1 MKDAFTSMPLPDDT
15 VGEPVTVP
23 NQCTAPN
30 RAGGRCL
37 RSATFGMNVCY
48 MHGGRAPQT
57 LASQSRRFKEAAG
70 DAMNYLVAMM
80 NDDTIEPSLRVRIV
94 IALLD
99 RTGHGAS
106 ASLNITRDDA
116 APWTAWLTNDEI
128 EQARALRDLAMA
140 RMDAGEP
147 QLGGVREFSLPEV
160 AKEVWLPKSDRPQ
173 IGDGDDAIEAVYT
186 ETRTEGQ

>member
-1 MKDAFTSMPLPDDT
+1 MPIP
-15 VGEPVTVP
+15 GEPCEVP
-23 NQCTAPN
+23 VVVNQCTAPN

-57 LASQSRRFKEAAG
+57 LATQSRRFKEAAG

-116 APWTAWLTNDEI
+116 APWTAWATNEEI
-128 EQARALRDLAMA
+128 ELMREMRDRAVT
-140 RMDAGEP
+140 RMEAGEP
-147 QLGGVREFSLPEV
+147 QLGAVRQFSLPET
-160 AKEVWLPKSDRPQ
+160 AKEVWLPKTEREQNPT
-173 IGDGDDAIEAVYT
+173 GDEVIEAVF
-186 ETRTEGQ
+186 TRTEGQ